1 MITRLHP
8 VIDGKPTNGSHYT
21 PRDYRA
27 VHDPVAVNAIILNN
41 GHRAKDQC

>member
-8 VIDGKPTNGSHYT
+8 AIDGKPISGSHHT

-27 VHDPVAVNAIILNN
+27 VRDQVAVNAIILNN
-41 GHRAKDQC
+41 GHHAKDS